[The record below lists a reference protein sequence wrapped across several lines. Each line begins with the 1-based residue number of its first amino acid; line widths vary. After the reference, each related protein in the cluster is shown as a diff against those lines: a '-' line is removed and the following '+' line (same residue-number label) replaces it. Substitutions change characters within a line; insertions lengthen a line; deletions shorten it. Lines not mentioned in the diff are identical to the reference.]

1 MPSRN
6 APPSAARNS
15 GARQSTP
22 LSLRSVQISRN
33 SCPASAVVPRPC
45 ARPRALCSARP
56 SIRRSGRR
64 ARFRPQT
71 NLLALNATIEA
82 ARAGEAGKGFAV
94 VASEVK
100 SLAVQTAKATE
111 DIASH
116 ILAVQESTSGAV
128 EAIRQIAERMQEI
141 NGNTTAVAVSVEQQ
155 NLATGEISRS
165 VTSSRG
171 HKSRRGGAWRGRRRG
186 DADTQLGRGRT

>member
-1 MPSRN
+1 
-6 APPSAARNS
+6 
-15 GARQSTP
+15 
-22 LSLRSVQISRN
+22 
-33 SCPASAVVPRPC
+33 
-45 ARPRALCSARP
+45 
-56 SIRRSGRR
+56 
-64 ARFRPQT
+64 
-71 NLLALNATIEA
+71 LLALNATIEA

-128 EAIRQIAERMQEI
+128 EAIRQIAARMQEI
-141 NGNTTAVAVSVEQQ
+141 NGNTSAVAVSVEQQ

-165 VTSSRG
+165 VTSAAEGTNHVVSVLG
-171 HKSRRGGAWRGRRRG
+171 EVAGAATQTRSSAEIVRDASEAVERAVADLRLEVG
-186 DADTQLGRGRT
+186 DFLGKVAV